1 MLWGTLEA
9 SVLYLIFTVRP
20 ANLMSVT
27 TASLP
32 SPSVA
37 HHPSLAPS
45 TNLDAMEIY
54 MRWAQHTLPLQLI
67 IKCKTNRKDIVL
79 HCLTF
84 CYVRTGLF
92 QVNAH
97 FHGQRSE

>member
-54 MRWAQHTLPLQLI
+54 MR
-67 IKCKTNRKDIVL
+67 
-79 HCLTF
+79 
-84 CYVRTGLF
+84 
-92 QVNAH
+92 
-97 FHGQRSE
+97 

>member
-9 SVLYLIFTVRP
+9 SVLYLIFTVGP
-20 ANLMSVT
+20 ANLVSVT
-27 TASLP
+27 TACLP

-54 MRWAQHTLPLQLI
+54 MR
-67 IKCKTNRKDIVL
+67 
-79 HCLTF
+79 
-84 CYVRTGLF
+84 
-92 QVNAH
+92 
-97 FHGQRSE
+97 